1 MLARRYKEKKMKPIR
16 IPVTI
21 THDENQL
28 LINLQAVLQSKVQ
41 KRLSV
46 AEIVRMALRELAK
59 ANNVAC

>member
-1 MLARRYKEKKMKPIR
+1 MKPIR

-21 THDENQL
+21 SSDENQL
-28 LINLQAVLQSKVQ
+28 LINLQAVLQSKQQ

-59 ANNVAC
+59 ANNVAV